1 MLIAFDYQADGIWWV
16 SPKEVQEAA
25 TYEEWRRACKALYGP
40 SGLPPPWRLSGQ
52 VLADLQAW
60 NDAHDYTIFQEGEEI
75 LDDEVLEEQGR
86 ELAIRVQNELGTEVW
101 EVLYHLGG
109 RVHRV
114 HPPGSWPA
122 ETWEQELLGYAPRGS
137 RAARRAA
144 TPPDRTG

>member
-25 TYEEWRRACKALYGP
+25 TYEKWRRACKALYGP
-40 SGLPPPWRLSGQ
+40 SGEPPPWRLSGQ
-52 VLADLQAW
+52 VLVDLQAW

-75 LDDEVLEEQGR
+75 LEDEVLEEQGR
-86 ELAIRVQNELGTEVW
+86 ELAIRVQNELGTEGW
-101 EVLYHLGG
+101 EVLYYLGS

-137 RAARRAA
+137 RAA